1 MGDLSWETK
10 EDKSYFKVSIIK
22 VTLISD
28 LKNHLFQD
36 LVGLF
41 MVFNATFNKISV
53 ISWESV
59 LLVEET
65 RVPGEKPLTCR
76 RSLTNPVLNQIVLRE
91 SFNLTSQ

>member
-65 RVPGEKPLTCR
+65 RVPGE
-76 RSLTNPVLNQIVLRE
+76 NH
-91 SFNLTSQ
+91 

>member
-1 MGDLSWETK
+1 LKTYHKLSLVSIGDLSWETK

-28 LKNHLFQD
+28 LRITCSRTW
-36 LVGLF
+36 LVGWF

-59 LLVEET
+59 LLMEET
-65 RVPGEKPLTCR
+65 RVPGE
-76 RSLTNPVLNQIVLRE
+76 NH
-91 SFNLTSQ
+91 